1 MIAATE
7 PLRSIP
13 LFATSSDRSI
23 EVVARIVDEVTYAPG
38 DVQVRQGDPGDSLII
53 IRSGAARVE
62 QDGATIRRLGPGDF
76 LGEIALIDGG
86 VRTATV
92 TAVEPIE
99 ALTIGRDGF
108 TRLMD
113 EFPVIR
119 YDLVSALTRRLRS
132 QGIAPTD

>member
-13 LFATSSDRSI
+13 LFAASSDRSI
-23 EVVARIVDEVTYAPG
+23 EVIASIVEEASFAPG
-38 DVQVRQGDPGDSLII
+38 EVLVQQGDPGDSLIV
-53 IRSGAARVE
+53 IRSGAATVE
-62 QDGATIRRLGPGDF
+62 QDGRMIRSLRAGDF

-92 TAVEPIE
+92 TATEPIE
-99 ALTIGRDGF
+99 ALTIGREGF
-108 TRLMD
+108 TRLME

-119 YDLVSALTRRLRS
+119 YDLVTALTRRLRDRGS
-132 QGIAPTD
+132 DPTD

>member
-13 LFATSSDRSI
+13 LFAATSDRSI
-23 EVVARIVDEVTYAPG
+23 EVIASIVEEASFAPG
-38 DVQVRQGDPGDSLII
+38 EVLVQQGDPGDSLIV
-53 IRSGAARVE
+53 IRSGAATVE
-62 QDGATIRRLGPGDF
+62 QDGRMIRNLGAGDF

-92 TAVEPIE
+92 TATEPVE
-99 ALTIGRDGF
+99 ALTIGREGF
-108 TRLMD
+108 TRLME

-119 YDLVSALTRRLRS
+119 YDLVIALTRRLRDRGS
-132 QGIAPTD
+132 APTD

>member
-13 LFATSSDRSI
+13 LFAATSDRSI
-23 EVVARIVDEVTYAPG
+23 EVIASIVEEASFSPGEVL
-38 DVQVRQGDPGDSLII
+38 VQQGDPGDSLIV
-53 IRSGAARVE
+53 IRSGAATVE
-62 QDGATIRRLGPGDF
+62 QDGRMIRSLGAGDF

-92 TAVEPIE
+92 TATEPIE
-99 ALTIGRDGF
+99 ALTIGREGF
-108 TRLMD
+108 TRLME

-119 YDLVSALTRRLRS
+119 YDLVTALTRRLRDRGS
-132 QGIAPTD
+132 APTD

>member
-38 DVQVRQGDPGDSLII
+38 DVLVRQGDPGDSLII

-86 VRTATV
+86 ARKATV
-92 TAVEPIE
+92 TAV
-99 ALTIGRDGF
+99 
-108 TRLMD
+108 
-113 EFPVIR
+113 
-119 YDLVSALTRRLRS
+119 
-132 QGIAPTD
+132 

>member
-13 LFATSSDRSI
+13 LFAAASDRSI
-23 EVVARIVDEVTYAPG
+23 EVIASIVEEATFAPG
-38 DVQVRQGDPGDSLII
+38 EVLVRQGDPGDSLIV
-53 IRSGAARVE
+53 IRSGAATVE
-62 QDGATIRRLGPGDF
+62 QDGRTIRSLGAGDF

-92 TAVEPIE
+92 TATEPIE
-99 ALTIGRDGF
+99 ALTIGREGF
-108 TRLMD
+108 TRLME

-119 YDLVSALTRRLRS
+119 YDLVTALTRRLRDRGS
-132 QGIAPTD
+132 APTD